1 MNIRNLKV
9 AVRLFLRYGTVA
21 VIFDGALGTTG
32 PAQLVYMTR
41 LSEKIANRKEAP

>member
-9 AVRLFLRYGTVA
+9 AVRPFLRCGTVA
-21 VIFDGALGTTG
+21 VIFGGALRTIG

-41 LSEKIANRKEAP
+41 LSERIANRKEAP

>member
-21 VIFDGALGTTG
+21 VI
-32 PAQLVYMTR
+32 R
-41 LSEKIANRKEAP
+41 LSEIIASRKEAP